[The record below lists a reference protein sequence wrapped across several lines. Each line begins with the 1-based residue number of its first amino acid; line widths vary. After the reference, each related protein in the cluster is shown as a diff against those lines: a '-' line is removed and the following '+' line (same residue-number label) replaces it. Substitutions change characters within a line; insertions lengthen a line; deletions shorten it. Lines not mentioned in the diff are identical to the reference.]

1 MSEIQDYFS
10 FSCLTPSNY
19 LEGSISKGRD
29 FRAPT
34 NENVNIQPSNQSQ
47 VPNDFFIQQFVV
59 TLKAVWVTM
68 IIQSQEV
75 DAERD
80 TLGQP

>member
-1 MSEIQDYFS
+1 M
-10 FSCLTPSNY
+10 
-19 LEGSISKGRD
+19 SKGREL
-29 FRAPT
+29 RAPA

-47 VPNDFFIQQFVV
+47 VPNDFFVQQFVV
-59 TLKAVWVTM
+59 TLKVVWVTM